1 MMKLNQKG
9 AVALLTV
16 VIFSIIITIV
26 VTAYSRIA
34 VVQQQESIKFD
45 LSTRAYYAAE
55 AGVQDA
61 IRELRGPGKLKDDG
75 RPDEC
80 GEDLT
85 DTVVEVDSTSPD
97 LAYTCQLIEVSPSDV
112 VAKTD
117 ISKAVLFEVRPKND
131 PKAGVNYYIDVYWS
145 KQQKDL
151 SSPAELVP
159 RNDYPSKLFPK
170 RADWLG
176 SGGAKVHPLMRTV
189 FIRVNET
196 TPLTRNSFKQNT
208 FFLNPTTSKDAV
220 PTLDF
225 GASPQNRNTAIL
237 NTECVDSNKTLT
249 DGDGYSCWRR
259 IKIDYSEFIGK
270 RVFIAFT
277 SEYDTTDIKF
287 GFKGDEGGTIGPLEL
302 KNSQAVI
309 DVTAKAGSVF
319 RRVQQRVPLS
329 NNYSESDFSADALVA
344 GDGICKHFI
353 VTSNENDYKENCV
366 VSAPPV
372 E

>member
-1 MMKLNQKG
+1 MKLNQKG

-26 VTAYSRIA
+26 ATAYSRIA
-34 VVQQQESIKFD
+34 VVQQQESINFD

-61 IRELRGPGKLKDDG
+61 IRELRGSGTLKDDG
-75 RPDEC
+75 RPNDC
-80 GEDLT
+80 GEDLN
-85 DTVVEVDSTSPD
+85 DTVVEVDGTSSD

-112 VAKTD
+112 VAETY
-117 ISKAVLFEVRPKND
+117 ISKAVLFEVIPKEEPIASN
-131 PKAGVNYYIDVYWS
+131 NYYIEVYWS
-145 KQQKDL
+145 KQ
-151 SSPAELVP
+151 PATEDFVP

-176 SGGAKVHPLMRTV
+176 DGGVKVHPLMRTV
-189 FIRVNET
+189 FVRVGGSAS
-196 TPLTRNSFKQNT
+196 LTRDSFKQNT
-208 FFLNPTTSKDAV
+208 FFLNPTKDGE
-220 PTLDF
+220 PGPPLTLNF
-225 GASPQNRNTAIL
+225 GASPQERSTAIL
-237 NTECVDSNKTLT
+237 NTRCVASNGTPLT
-249 DGDGYSCWRR
+249 DGDGYSCMQR
-259 IKIDYSEFIGK
+259 IKINSSEFNDDK

-277 SEYDTTDIKF
+277 SEYGTTDIKF
-287 GFKGDEGGTIGPLEL
+287 KFTGGKGGTIGPIEL

-366 VSAPPV
+366 VSTPPV